1 MARSVKVALV
11 AEVGQYKR
19 GMGEAERATEKL
31 SDAIDAID
39 GAPLDDAA
47 KKTKGLGDAAD
58 DAATRAKRDFE
69 ETARHAKKLDEQ
81 IRDTETGMRSL
92 AKAFASTGDPKILA
106 AWKEQ
111 GRVLGDL
118 RNVRKFLPDPGEA
131 AAAGISLGQRVGA
144 GLTKAIPPQMTTAI
158 VAGGIAASPML
169 AATLVGA
176 ISGSA
181 GFAGIGAGVALAL
194 QDPHIK
200 AEAKGLADFVGAQM
214 RSSAGAFG
222 PAMID
227 ALGTVRSKI
236 SDLRNE
242 FDRILSNSAR
252 YLNPL
257 TESLTRA
264 VGNIVEGLDRV
275 IAKAGPT
282 LGVIGDGIEGIAEQA
297 ELFLNMVAD
306 NSSAGAKALSDL
318 FNIIEFGMRGL
329 TIAVDLLARAYEFGT
344 AWTRLIP
351 GMGNEAED
359 FGKKSEQAGAGAGV
373 LGKAVEETGKKA
385 QQAKVKFVALEE
397 ILQRIAGSNIGA
409 AESMIALREA
419 AKAAADAIDKKA
431 GVTDAELTALLGLAT
446 ATNSTTAALDAQG
459 RTVAEA
465 TRAHEANRKKLIEVA
480 IKMGY
485 TKAEAKKLADQYL
498 ATPKGVSTV
507 IHQPGMVKSR
517 AEVKAYH
524 GQLDKVTREIKT
536 SVTVQGDKEA
546 YAKLEK
552 LLIAQRALA
561 NPKISLSA
569 HAAAFRKQEAK
580 AYHGGGW
587 TGPGGKYDE
596 AGIVHADE
604 FVLQKSSRQRIER
617 RHPGLLDEM
626 NATGQIPGYAV
637 GGIVAPFRVN
647 ASITKIMSLAEALSK
662 VTPAFG
668 SWPSSPGAQRGDSGV
683 WRRIVAMIRATGPLS
698 GSFGN
703 GYRHGDPKWHG
714 SGRAVDWMG
723 FNQDRLARY
732 LAAQKPLELI
742 HRTNSRD
749 YAYTRGRNMGS
760 FNPALMNA
768 HRNHIHIAMAG
779 GGVIPEP
786 VIGFGA
792 SGASYSFAE
801 RGPERVLSHG
811 QTMAAARPVV
821 VQVPAPAG
829 RSGPLVGPVYVQDRT
844 DADMIANQLQF
855 RLQGV

>member
-1 MARSVKVALV
+1 MARTVKVALV

-19 GMGEAERATEKL
+19 GMGEAERATDKV
-31 SDAIDAID
+31 SDSLAGID
-39 GAPLDDAA
+39 GAPLDAAA
-47 KKTKGLGDAAD
+47 KKAKGLGDAAD
-58 DAATRAKRDFE
+58 AAADRAKKDFDE
-69 ETARHAKKLDEQ
+69 AARHAKKLDDQ

-118 RNVRKFLPDPGEA
+118 KNIRKALPDPGEA
-131 AAAGISLGQRVGA
+131 VAAGISLGQRLGA

-158 VAGGIAASPML
+158 VAGGIAASPFL

-200 AEAKGLADFVGAQM
+200 AEAKGLADFIGAQM
-214 RSSAGAFG
+214 RSSGGAFG

-227 ALGTVRSKI
+227 ALGTVRTKV

-275 IAKAGPT
+275 IASAGPT
-282 LGVIGDGIEGIAEQA
+282 LGVIGEGIEGIAEQA

-344 AWTRLIP
+344 AWTQLIP
-351 GMGNEAED
+351 GMGNDAED
-359 FGKKSEQAGAGAGV
+359 FGKKSEQAGAGAGI

-385 QQAKVKFVALEE
+385 AVAKVKFVALEE
-397 ILQRIAGSNIGA
+397 ILQTIAGRNIGV
-409 AESMIALREA
+409 AESMISLRESI
-419 AKAAADAIDKKA
+419 KAATDAIDKKSK
-431 GVTDAELTALLGLAT
+431 VSDAELTALLGLAS
-446 ATNSTTAALDAQG
+446 ATNSTTAALDEQG
-459 RTVAEA
+459 RTVEA
-465 TRAHEANRKKLIEVA
+465 ATKAHEANRKKLIEVA

-485 TKAEAKKLADQYL
+485 PRAEAKKLADQYL

-507 IHQPGMVKSR
+507 INQPGMKKSR
-517 AEVKAYH
+517 EDVRAYH
-524 GQLDKVTREIKT
+524 GQLDKVTRQIKT
-536 SVTVQGDKEA
+536 SVTVTGDKAA

-552 LLIAQRALA
+552 LLIAQQAA
-561 NPKISLSA
+561 AKGITVSA
-569 HAAAFRKQEAK
+569 ASAAFRKQERN

-587 TGPGGKYDE
+587 TGPGGTYDE
-596 AGIVHADE
+596 AGVVHADE
-604 FVLQKSSRQRIER
+604 FVVKKSSRQRIER
-617 RHPGLLDEM
+617 RHPGLLAEM
-626 NATGQIPGYAV
+626 NATGQVPGYAV

-647 ASITKIMSLAEALSK
+647 ASITKIMSMAEALSK

-683 WRRIVAMIRATGPLS
+683 WRQIAAMIRATGPMS

-703 GYRHGDPKWHG
+703 GYRPGDPKWHG

-723 FNQDRLARY
+723 FNQDRLARF
-732 LAAQKPLELI
+732 LAAKKPLELI

-760 FNPALMNA
+760 FNNALMQA
-768 HRNHIHIAMAG
+768 HRNHIHIAMAN

-792 SGASYSFAE
+792 SGASYSFGE

-829 RSGPLVGPVYVQDRT
+829 RSGPLVGPVYVQNRT